1 MLGFFQLGYAAYR
14 TVANL
19 TAPFNEKAQ
28 KWVAGRKQIYIDLAD
43 LSTSDKVLWFHA
55 ASLGEYEMG
64 RPVLLKMKER
74 YPEKKI
80 LVTFF
85 SPSGYENRKHDSAL
99 DFACYLPHD
108 QTRSVKKF
116 LDRVNPEI
124 AVFIKYEFWPVILK
138 ELISRKVP
146 TSVIS
151 ATFREN
157 QFLFSNWA
165 VSLRKLLHHFK
176 LISVQDGRS
185 QEILL
190 SKGFTNVELTG
201 DGRFDNV
208 IRLFDE
214 DFEHPVIE
222 KFANERETIVGGSIW
237 EEDEEVLLPQIN
249 RHPYFNFL
257 LAPHDVSKSNVQRLL
272 KRIPANAVLLS
283 ECDEQTD
290 LQDVKVLIIDSIGVL
305 SRAYRFGRIAYVGGG
320 FKTGLHNILEPAV
333 YSLPVIY
340 GPQHGKFWEAEGLQ
354 RAGGG
359 FSIKS
364 QEEVD
369 ALLKKWGDY
378 PAERETAGLA
388 AREFIL
394 QNAGASEK
402 TAELLHRQLTQ

>member
-19 TAPFNEKAQ
+19 MAPFNEKAR
-28 KWVAGRKQIYIDLAD
+28 KWVSGRKQIYFDLAD
-43 LSTSDKVLWFHA
+43 LKSEHQVLWFHA

-64 RPVLLKMKER
+64 RPVLVELKKR
-74 YPEKKI
+74 YPNKKI

-85 SPSGYENRKHDSAL
+85 SPSGYENRKHDSAH

-108 QTRSVKKF
+108 QPRHVKKF
-116 LDRVNPEI
+116 LDKVNPEM
-124 AVFIKYEFWPVILK
+124 AVFIKYEFWPIILK
-138 ELISRKVP
+138 ELIRRNIPV
-146 TSVIS
+146 SVIS

-165 VSLRKLLHHFK
+165 VSLRKLLHQFV
-176 LISVQDGRS
+176 LISVQDGKS

-214 DFEHPVIE
+214 EFQHPIIE
-222 KFANERETIVGGSIW
+222 RFASERETIVGGSIW

-272 KRIPANAVLLS
+272 KRLPADAKLLS
-283 ECDEQTD
+283 ECTEDTN
-290 LQDVKVLIIDSIGVL
+290 LQDMKVLIIDSIGIL

-340 GPQHGKFWEAEGLQ
+340 GPQHEKFWEAEGLQ

-364 QEEVD
+364 QEEID
-369 ALLKKWGDY
+369 SLLKKWGDY

-388 AREFIL
+388 AREFVL
-394 QNAGASEK
+394 QNSGASEK
-402 TAELLHRQLTQ
+402 TAELLHRQITK